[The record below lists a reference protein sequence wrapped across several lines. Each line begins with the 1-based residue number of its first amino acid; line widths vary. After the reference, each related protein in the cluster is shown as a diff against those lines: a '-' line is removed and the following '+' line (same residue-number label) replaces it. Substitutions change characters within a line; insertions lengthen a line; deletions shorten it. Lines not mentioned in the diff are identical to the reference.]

1 MHVAW
6 IGRRAVR
13 QADVVLWALE
23 SAKAP
28 PTPGRRQGNRMDL
41 SLQRGQSRGSAWTRW
56 ARGVLCALLAWP
68 AVQAYAAR
76 SDASMIHGPSLAVGY
91 GQNCAI
97 DTAGQLKCWGNTSYD
112 LDRPPAGHYV
122 SVASGA
128 FVSCAL
134 RSDGE
139 AVCWGSSAGGATTP
153 PPGPWRSLAVGSEEA
168 CGLRPDGALQCW
180 GTGQNGVGA
189 LAPIGERFIAVS
201 IAFMDGCAIRTD
213 GTLQCWGNAGPDGIA
228 LSAVPQGHF
237 TSVSVK
243 NEHACALRSDG
254 RIACW
259 GNNYYGQNDAPT
271 DAGFIAVSA
280 GSHFGCALRE
290 DGSAVCWGYLYDGA
304 LNAPPGRFTQIS
316 AGSAHACATRLDGT
330 AQCWGWDYGWDD
342 WLHERGTTL
351 TGLAVGGGEACA
363 LDADGEAHCAERVPS
378 MQPPTGRYS
387 QLDLGAASGCGILRG
402 GATTCWGASL
412 GPTPAAAMS
421 TVSVGEAHAC
431 GLLTD
436 GAAVCWG
443 DNTFGQTEAPPGRY
457 ASVVTGDRYSCA
469 ITVAGTVECW
479 GQDAL
484 VSGVPVGSGFR
495 SLVGGNNTICAE
507 REPDFVSV
515 CWGDGGNWLGQFTQL
530 GYRIMALGDYFACAQ
545 FCNGDVV
552 CDGDRSRAIPNLPAD
567 SVDIAAA
574 GGLAC
579 AIGTSNQLQCSGGEA
594 FERQFNTLHVGTGSV
609 ATGRAHTCSASGS
622 GVVDCWG
629 DNAQRQRVAPP
640 IRASAVIAN
649 GDQSCAILGDS
660 SLQCWGDVH
669 RGGGL
674 PLPGTAVRDVDV
686 GQYNGC
692 AVRTDAGAACWG
704 WNVNGQSS
712 PPANTFRRVA
722 TGLNHSCG
730 IRKDSTLA
738 CWGYGAD
745 GQTAAPAGEFIALD
759 VGERHSC
766 AIAVHGLLH
775 CWGMDG
781 EGQATPPPGATY
793 RALSAGAFHNCAI
806 RSDGVLVC
814 WGRNDKGQATP
825 PQGRFASV
833 SAGVTHSCAVRDSGG
848 RVCWGDNGSGQSP
861 SLAIGTD
868 ALPRGERNQPY
879 EARLVAT
886 GSASD
891 IPRGITFR
899 VVSGALPSGIELD
912 ADGLLLGW
920 PQADGASD
928 IVVEARDLNGFSAQR
943 AYRIQIGVP
952 KDTAPPLL
960 ELVVTGSLGDDGW
973 YVGDVDI
980 RWLSEGQQSGIDY
993 TSGCENF
1000 VLSQDTRYR
1009 LLQCTVGTR
1018 GGTGSAVSRTLKR
1031 DATPPRIR
1039 EWLNPE
1045 APNAEGWFNTPV
1057 TVFYDCH
1064 DVTSGVTGG
1073 CPQSAALS
1081 TEGVHVFPIQSVR
1094 DRAGNIG
1101 NTPRTPIR
1109 IDMTRPL
1116 ITATMPPAQLPIG
1129 ATHDF
1134 QLSATDALSGV
1145 LSLGCTPID
1154 TATVGMRQ
1162 AVCQAIDRAGND
1174 AVLSAQYEVVVAK
1187 QRGRL
1192 RPASP
1197 VQRRDVP
1204 PKAKAAR
1211 LR

>member
-1 MHVAW
+1 MYVARL
-6 IGRRAVR
+6 GRRAVR
-13 QADVVLWALE
+13 RADVVMRALE
-23 SAKAP
+23 SVKPP
-28 PTPGRRQGNRMDL
+28 PTPGRRQGNRMEW
-41 SLQRGQSRGSAWTRW
+41 SLQRGQSGGSAWTRW
-56 ARGVLCALLAWP
+56 VRSALCALLAWS
-68 AVQAYAAR
+68 AAQAYATPSQAFE
-76 SDASMIHGPSLAVGY
+76 ITGPSLAVGY

-97 DTAGQLKCWGNTSYD
+97 DTAGQLKCWGSNSYD
-112 LDRPPAGHYV
+112 LDRPPAGRYV
-122 SVASGA
+122 SVASGGD
-128 FVSCAL
+128 VSCAL

-139 AVCWGSSAGGATTP
+139 AVCWGNSAGGATTP

-168 CGLRPDGALQCW
+168 CGLRPDGRLECW
-180 GTGQNGVGA
+180 GSGQNGVGA
-189 LAPIGERFIAVS
+189 TAPTGGRFIAVS
-201 IAFMDGCAIRTD
+201 MSSMGACVISTD
-213 GTLQCWGNAGPDGIA
+213 GTLQCWGHPGAGGTDW
-228 LSAVPQGHF
+228 STVPPGHF

-243 NEHACALRSDG
+243 NEHACALRIDG

-316 AGSAHACATRLDGT
+316 AGGAHACATRLDGT
-330 AQCWGWDYGWDD
+330 AQCWGWDYDYWDG
-342 WLHERGTTL
+342 WLHERGTAL
-351 TGLAVGGGEACA
+351 TGLTVGGGEACA

-402 GATTCWGASL
+402 GAATCWGASL
-412 GPTPAAAMS
+412 GPTPTAAMS

-431 GLLTD
+431 GLLID

-443 DNTFGQTEAPPGRY
+443 DNSFGQTEAPPGRY
-457 ASVVTGDRYSCA
+457 ASVVTGDSYSCA

-479 GQDAL
+479 GQDPL
-484 VSGVPVGSGFR
+484 VSGVPVGNDFL
-495 SLVGGNNTICAE
+495 SLVAGKNVICAN
-507 REPDFVSV
+507 REFDAV
-515 CWGDGGNWLGQFTQL
+515 CWGDGGDWLEQFTQL
-530 GYRIMALGDYFACAQ
+530 GFRVTGLGDYFACAQ
-545 FCNGDVV
+545 FYNGDAV
-552 CDGDRSRAIPNLPAD
+552 CDGDHNRDVPSLPHF
-567 SVDIAAA
+567 VDLVAA
-574 GGLAC
+574 GDIAC
-579 AIGTSNQLQCSGGEA
+579 AIGTPNQLQCSGGAE
-594 FERQFNTLHVGTGSV
+594 FGRHFNTLHIGTGSV
-609 ATGRAHTCSASGS
+609 STGRAHTCSASGS
-622 GVVDCWG
+622 GLVDCWG
-629 DNAQRQRVAPP
+629 DNAQRQRVAPL
-640 IRASAVIAN
+640 IRASAVGAN

-669 RGGGL
+669 RGGGQ

-686 GQYNGC
+686 GQFNGC
-692 AVRTDAGAACWG
+692 AVRTDGGAACWG

-712 PPANTFRRVA
+712 PPAETFRRVA

-730 IRKDSTLA
+730 IREDGTLA

-745 GQTAAPAGEFIALD
+745 GQTGAPAGEFIAVD

-775 CWGMDG
+775 CWGMNG

-814 WGRNDKGQATP
+814 WGRNDNGQATP

-833 SAGVTHSCAVRDSGG
+833 SAGAAHSCAVRDSGA
-848 RVCWGDNGSGQSP
+848 RVCWGDNSSGQSP
-861 SLAIGTD
+861 SLELGPDT
-868 ALPRGERNQPY
+868 LPPAEQGQPY

-886 GSASD
+886 GRAGYV
-891 IPRGITFR
+891 PRAVEFR
-899 VVSGALPSGIELD
+899 VVSGTLPPEIELD
-912 ADGLLLGW
+912 VDGRLHGW
-920 PQADGASD
+920 PQADGGAD
-928 IVVEARDLNGFSAQR
+928 IVVEARDADGFSAQR
-943 AYRIQIGVP
+943 TYRIQVGVP
-952 KDTAPPLL
+952 RDTAPPLL
-960 ELVVTGSLGDDGW
+960 ELVVTGPLGDDGW

-980 RWLSEGQQSGIDY
+980 RWLFESQQSGIDY

-1009 LLQCTVGTR
+1009 LLQCTVGSR
-1018 GGTGSAVSRTLKR
+1018 GGTARAESRTLKR

-1045 APNAEGWFNTPV
+1045 APNAEGWFNAPV

-1064 DVTSGVTGG
+1064 DVTSGVTGD
-1073 CPQSAALS
+1073 CPQIAALS
-1081 TEGVHVFPIQSVR
+1081 MEGVRTFPIQSVR
-1094 DRAGNIG
+1094 DRAGNIAT
-1101 NTPRTPIR
+1101 TPSTPIR
-1109 IDMTRPL
+1109 IDMTRPEL
-1116 ITATMPPAQLPIG
+1116 TATMPPAQLPIG

-1145 LSLGCTPID
+1145 ASQSCTPID
-1154 TATVGMRQ
+1154 TATVGTRQ
-1162 AVCQAIDRAGND
+1162 AICKAADRAGNE